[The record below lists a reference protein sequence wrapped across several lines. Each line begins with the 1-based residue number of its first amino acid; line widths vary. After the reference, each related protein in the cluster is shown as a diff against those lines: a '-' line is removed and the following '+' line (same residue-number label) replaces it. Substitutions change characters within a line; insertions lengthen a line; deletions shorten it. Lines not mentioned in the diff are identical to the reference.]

1 MTGVTTT
8 RLRHLAAG
16 LVVLAAIFH
25 VQWLAAC
32 DVMLMAE
39 QAAHCVQAQ
48 AGEMEHCGDMAD
60 AGGCELVLA
69 NGTGFLKL
77 TDRVQGADELPDAMP
92 WTGLSAEWSLRPDER
107 PPHSIPPD
115 AVIAD
120 GRSLYLTSSRL
131 RL

>member
-16 LVVLAAIFH
+16 LLVLGAIFH
-25 VQWLAAC
+25 VQWLVAC
-32 DVMLMAE
+32 DVMPVAE
-39 QAAHCVQAQ
+39 RAAHCVQAQ
-48 AGEMEHCGDMAD
+48 ADEMEHCGDMAD
-60 AGGCELVLA
+60 AGGCDLVLA
-69 NGTGFLKL
+69 NSTGSLKL
-77 TDRVQGADELPDAMP
+77 TERVQGADELPDTMP

-107 PPHSIPPD
+107 LPHSIPPD